1 MIMTHGLNS
10 HVPVVTKVKTV
21 REGRLASARN
31 ATPDLVK
38 KSGTRMPS
46 QATYQGWTTGENSR
60 SRRILR

>member
-38 KSGTRMPS
+38 KSGM
-46 QATYQGWTTGENSR
+46 GV
-60 SRRILR
+60 RIIRNVLDSGL